1 MDDEERKIAIL
12 YAAFEEIN
20 AGLKAA
26 QARLEQSIHNVGPIA
41 GQMVKLA
48 MTEELR
54 AVRSEVEQATAA
66 LGRLRRAADW
76 RMALGGAALVIA
88 AVAVTLAGFW
98 VLTPGRE
105 EMNQLRAER
114 QQLQAGVDA
123 LAARGGRADVKTCG
137 AQNEHLCVRVA
148 PALGRYGAERDY
160 LVIKGY

>member
-1 MDDEERKIAIL
+1 MDGEERKIAIL

-26 QARLEQSIHNVGPIA
+26 QARLEQSIHNVGPMA

-48 MTEELR
+48 MTEELS
-54 AVRSEVEQATAA
+54 AVRSEVDQTTAA

-76 RMALGGAALVIA
+76 RMALIGGAIVIA

-105 EMNQLRAER
+105 EMHALRAER

-123 LAARGGRADVKTCG
+123 LAARGGRADLKTCG
-137 AQNEHLCVRVA
+137 PQNEHLCVRVV
-148 PALGRYGAERDY
+148 PAIGRYGIERDY
-160 LVIKGY
+160 FVIKGY

>member
-41 GQMVKLA
+41 GHMVKLA

-54 AVRSEVEQATAA
+54 AVRSEAEQATAA

-76 RMALGGAALVIA
+76 RTALSSGVIVIA

-98 VLTPGRE
+98 ALTPGRE
-105 EMNQLRAER
+105 EMNALRAQR
-114 QQLQAGVDA
+114 QQLQGSVDA
-123 LAARGGRADVKTCG
+123 LAARGGRADLKTCG
-137 AQNEHLCVRVA
+137 AQNEHLCVRVV
-148 PALGRYGAERDY
+148 PALGRYGTERDY
-160 LVIKGY
+160 FVIKGY